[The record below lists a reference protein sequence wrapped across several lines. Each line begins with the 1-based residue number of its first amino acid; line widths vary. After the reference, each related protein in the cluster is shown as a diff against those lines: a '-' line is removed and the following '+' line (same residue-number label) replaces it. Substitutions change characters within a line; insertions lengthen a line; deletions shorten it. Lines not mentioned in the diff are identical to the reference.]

1 MNCASMQ
8 RHYVIMQR
16 VLMRQFFIRESMDGS
31 EASEALFLS
40 EEDPP
45 NEMELGEEY
54 GENNRGR
61 CVLQK
66 VVA

>member
-1 MNCASMQ
+1 
-8 RHYVIMQR
+8 
-16 VLMRQFFIRESMDGS
+16 MRGYFFIHESMDGS

-54 GENNRGR
+54 GESNRGR

>member
-1 MNCASMQ
+1 MFPCS
-8 RHYVIMQR
+8 VITSSCTCTNEGY
-16 VLMRQFFIRESMDGS
+16 FFIHESMDGS

-45 NEMELGEEY
+45 NEIELGEEY